1 MLILKS
7 ASEIA
12 YLKAAGRIAAETL
25 KKTGEA
31 VKPGIKTSELDRF
44 ANSLIEKAGAVSAF
58 KGYRGYPANICI
70 SINEEVVHGI
80 PSDRKIKEGDIVSL
94 DVGVIKDGF
103 FGDVAGTFP
112 AGEISSEAEKLLR
125 TAEECLEDSIAQV
138 KPDARM
144 GDVAWAVQ
152 SKAEQNGYSVVRD
165 FTGHGI
171 GRSLH
176 EDLQVPNFGKPGT
189 GVRLREGMTFCIE
202 PMLNA
207 GVYNVTVGSD
217 GWTVTTKDKKLSAHF
232 EAAVAVV
239 KGGVDVLTAL

>member
-1 MLILKS
+1 
-7 ASEIA
+7 
-12 YLKAAGRIAAETL
+12 
-25 KKTGEA
+25 
-31 VKPGIKTSELDRF
+31 
-44 ANSLIEKAGAVSAF
+44 
-58 KGYRGYPANICI
+58 
-70 SINEEVVHGI
+70 
-80 PSDRKIKEGDIVSL
+80 
-94 DVGVIKDGF
+94 
-103 FGDVAGTFP
+103 
-112 AGEISSEAEKLLR
+112 
-125 TAEECLEDSIAQV
+125 
-138 KPDARM
+138 M

-207 GVYNVTVGSD
+207 GVYNVVVKSD